1 MLCFAPFCGSCSLSP
16 APTTDAAKSIAD
28 AYWEFWLRTNPERAT
43 QLGEYRYNDQLSE
56 YSIGHYEA
64 VKKEALALA
73 ARLNAIDVTKLN
85 EADRLDSAILLGTLE
100 DLARSIDLKKYEM
113 PV

>member
-1 MLCFAPFCGSCSLSP
+1 M
-16 APTTDAAKSIAD
+16 
-28 AYWEFWLRTNPERAT
+28 
-43 QLGEYRYNDQLSE
+43 GEYRYNDQLSE